1 MERFLQATR
10 GAPEHPS
17 LRKALNLWKAPP
29 GTALDLGCGAG
40 RDSLALLRDG
50 WSVVALDQS
59 SAALDALRAQVDT
72 GAHKLTTLCEPF
84 ENGAPLP
91 TVELVNASF
100 ALPFCKPEAFT
111 SLWTRIMACLRR
123 GGLFSGHFFGL
134 RDSWAGRN
142 LTCHR
147 YEQLLELFEDWEL
160 LELNEIEFDGKTA
173 TGQDKHWHLF
183 EAIARRS

>member
-1 MERFLQATR
+1 LTWAAAQVATAWR
-10 GAPEHPS
+10 
-17 LRKALNLWKAPP
+17 
-29 GTALDLGCGAG
+29 CC
-40 RDSLALLRDG
+40 DG

-111 SLWTRIMACLRR
+111 SLWTRIMECLRR

>member
-29 GTALDLGCGAG
+29 EPRLTWAAAQDATAWRCCAMAGA
-40 RDSLALLRDG
+40 
-50 WSVVALDQS
+50 WSHSISPAPRSMHCEHRWTPVHTS
-59 SAALDALRAQVDT
+59 SPRFASHSR
-72 GAHKLTTLCEPF
+72 
-84 ENGAPLP
+84 
-91 TVELVNASF
+91 TV
-100 ALPFCKPEAFT
+100 LPFPPSSWLMPV
-111 SLWTRIMACLRR
+111 SLYRSANRRHSRVSGRASWSACAGWPVQRSL
-123 GGLFSGHFFGL
+123 FGL

>member
-59 SAALDALRAQVDT
+59 SPALDALRAQVDT
-72 GAHKLTTLCEPF
+72 GVHKLTTLCEPF
-84 ENGAPLP
+84 ESGAPLP

-100 ALPFCKPEAFT
+100 ALPFCKP
-111 SLWTRIMACLRR
+111 
-123 GGLFSGHFFGL
+123 
-134 RDSWAGRN
+134 
-142 LTCHR
+142 
-147 YEQLLELFEDWEL
+147 
-160 LELNEIEFDGKTA
+160 
-173 TGQDKHWHLF
+173 
-183 EAIARRS
+183 

>member
-10 GAPEHPS
+10 GAPEHPACARRS
-17 LRKALNLWKAPP
+17 TSGKRP

-91 TVELVNASF
+91 TVELFNASF

-111 SLWTRIMACLRR
+111 SLWTRIMECLRR
-123 GGLFSGHFFGL
+123 
-134 RDSWAGRN
+134 
-142 LTCHR
+142 
-147 YEQLLELFEDWEL
+147 
-160 LELNEIEFDGKTA
+160 
-173 TGQDKHWHLF
+173 
-183 EAIARRS
+183 EACSAVTFRAS

>member
-1 MERFLQATR
+1 
-10 GAPEHPS
+10 
-17 LRKALNLWKAPP
+17 
-29 GTALDLGCGAG
+29 
-40 RDSLALLRDG
+40 
-50 WSVVALDQS
+50 VVALDQS

-111 SLWTRIMACLRR
+111 SLWTRIMECLRR

-173 TGQDKHWHLF
+173 TGQDKHWASVRGH
-183 EAIARRS
+183 RSAQLRPWECSHAMRWDRLRDLAVRSPKCAKLSTKA